1 VHVGGSFFGG
11 ERRGFRVRIVKH
23 GKVSRL
29 MQVLTILQ
37 AGKGCTI
44 QDLSRIFGTSRRTIF
59 RDLKE
64 LQAIGVPYHYDPRT
78 GHYAINPE
86 YFFPPADLNHREAL
100 GLLLLA
106 CTVSDQMQMPFK
118 RSALL
123 AALKI
128 ENNLSKKVREYCS
141 VALRKISGGSDGQ
154 AWTRQNTRFDRIFAL
169 LYEAITRKCQVDIC
183 YDSLFGDGYVNIELC
198 PYHLLYKNGTWHV
211 LGTSGPDR
219 NIRPFELG
227 RIKEIKATQKCFLGD
242 EHFNVSEYLGRAWS
256 VAPEGRIYDVRLR
269 FLPNVAR
276 AVAEVKWHS
285 TQKVLFEDDGSAV
298 VEFRVDGLSE
308 ITWWVLSYGDQV
320 QVLAP
325 RALRTRV
332 LDVARNMLKLNLS
345 V

>member
-1 VHVGGSFFGG
+1 
-11 ERRGFRVRIVKH
+11 
-23 GKVSRL
+23 
-29 MQVLTILQ
+29 MQILTTLQ
-37 AGKGCTI
+37 AGKGCTVE
-44 QDLSRIFGTSRRTIF
+44 DLSRIFGTSRRTIF

-78 GHYAINPE
+78 GGYAISRE
-86 YFFPPADLNHREAL
+86 YFLPPADLNLREAL
-100 GLLLLA
+100 GLLLMA
-106 CTVSDQMQMPFK
+106 STIGSQMQMPFK

-128 ENNLSKKVREYCS
+128 ESNLPEKVREYCS
-141 VALRKISGGSDGQ
+141 AALGKISGGADGR
-154 AWTRQNTRFDRIFAL
+154 ASTRQNARFDRIFAL
-169 LYEAITRKCQVDIC
+169 LYQAIARKYQVEIC
-183 YDSLFGDGYVNIELC
+183 YDSLFEDGYANIELC

-211 LGTSGPDR
+211 LGLSGRDR
-219 NIRPFELG
+219 NVRTFELG
-227 RIKEIKATQKCFLGD
+227 RIKEIEATQKCFAGD

-256 VAPEGRIYDVRLR
+256 VAPEGHIYDVRLR
-269 FLPNVAR
+269 FLPKVAR

-285 TQKVLFEDDGSAV
+285 TQKVVFDDDGSAV

-325 RALRTRV
+325 RALRTRI
-332 LDVARNMLKLNLS
+332 LDIARNMLKLNLN